1 MDDLPRYPV
10 EEPDEPYDE
19 PDEPY
24 EVIGPT
30 GPNYYGG
37 ELIRVA
43 QWTALAAA
51 FATLAASIVTAAA
64 VASSHDWGAASIH
77 QRSLPGLVRGAGGG
91 VVIGGI
97 VVGLLLAV
105 VIYTVSRGLITRPRG
120 GAIFFFIVAALL
132 AAGAVL
138 LLAAPHLV
146 LGHPGIDV
154 RPASSA
160 RADRLAAVVL
170 LGLAAVLCAAAGGLA
185 LAAVERARRAGPAAR
200 A

>member
-1 MDDLPRYPV
+1 VDDLPRYP
-10 EEPDEPYDE
+10 DEE

-24 EVIGPT
+24 EVIP
-30 GPNYYGG
+30 PDSRDYSDRR
-37 ELIRVA
+37 LIGVA
-43 QWTALAAA
+43 QWTALAAG
-51 FATLAASIVTAAA
+51 FATLAASIVTSAA
-64 VASSHDWGAASIH
+64 VASSHDWGATSIH

-105 VIYTVSRGLITRPRG
+105 LFYTVARGFASRPRG

-132 AAGAVL
+132 AAAAVV

-146 LGHPGIDV
+146 VGDAGSVGV

-160 RADRLAAVVL
+160 LADARAAGQLLALGAALAACAA
-170 LGLAAVLCAAAGGLA
+170 GLAAAAGW
-185 LAAVERARRAGPAAR
+185 RTRREAPR
-200 A
+200 